1 MRLWSLHPAYLD
13 ARGLVALWR
22 EGLLAQRVLSGN
34 TAGYRNHPQLERFR
48 MTGNPAGAIA
58 SYLRSVADEADRRGY
73 RFDRGRIASRRL
85 RSTMTVTSGQIAFE
99 RRHLLGKLK
108 ERDPHSYRRLK
119 AAGNT
124 RLHPLFRQV
133 AGDVEEWERP

>member
-13 ARGLVALWR
+13 ARGLTALWR
-22 EGLLAQRVLSGN
+22 EGLLAQSVLSGE
-34 TAGYRNHPQLERFR
+34 TAGYHNHPQLSRFR

-73 RFDRGRIASRRL
+73 RFNRGKIAGRRL
-85 RSTMTVTSGQIAFE
+85 RGTITVTSGQVAFE

-108 ERDPHSYRRLK
+108 GRDPRSYRRLK

-133 AGDVEEWERP
+133 AGDVEQWERP